1 MKLICWIINIYHL
14 TAQHRQ
20 YQVGY
25 RGCMNECSQRRHKK
39 ITGQGQLTY
48 VLLGVHHP
56 PKIPLWQVPY
66 IQDQLQI
73 SGVDI
78 CTRCPNLTD
87 YGIFAVYVSTQV
99 CQKTPYKWV
108 SHTSLDK
115 EAVHKLCFIYFI
127 IVLIAYMYRKT
138 NKNVFL

>member
-1 MKLICWIINIYHL
+1 MDGLAVSFQDNEKHFMVLEALKEYAVVTTEAYYEDTGDQKLMGFKGQDMKLICWIINIYHL

-56 PKIPLWQVPY
+56 PKIPLW
-66 IQDQLQI
+66 
-73 SGVDI
+73 
-78 CTRCPNLTD
+78 
-87 YGIFAVYVSTQV
+87 
-99 CQKTPYKWV
+99 
-108 SHTSLDK
+108 
-115 EAVHKLCFIYFI
+115 
-127 IVLIAYMYRKT
+127 
-138 NKNVFL
+138 